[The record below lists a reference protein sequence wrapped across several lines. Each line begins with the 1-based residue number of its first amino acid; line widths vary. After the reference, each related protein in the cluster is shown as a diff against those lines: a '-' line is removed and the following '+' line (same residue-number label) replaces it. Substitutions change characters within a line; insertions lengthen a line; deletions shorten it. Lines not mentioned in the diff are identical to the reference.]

1 MSKPEA
7 ESARIAAQGIPQAT
21 SPQPLVDALMDAGAD
36 PKLAYAGGESV
47 RNIASEGVLRELGW
61 QFESLRR
68 QLEDQSVILDQRMAA
83 IGAQMQALEARMQ
96 AQMQEMRA
104 GLEAQMRALEAQI
117 QANTAALE
125 AQRQELKTHR
135 WVLGLGMA
143 VLIALLGL
151 TLQKPQVDHSGGA
164 GRADVVEQS
173 RPESV
178 GPISSPAAD
187 TKAGPAKSAT
197 ESSLDVD

>member
-47 RNIASEGVLRELGW
+47 RNIAGERVLRELGW

-68 QLEDQSVILDQRMAA
+68 QLEDQSVILDQRMVA
-83 IGAQMQALEARMQ
+83 IGAQMEALEARMQ
-96 AQMQEMRA
+96 VLMQEMRA
-104 GLEAQMRALEAQI
+104 G
-117 QANTAALE
+117 LE

-135 WVLGLGMA
+135 WVLGLGVA
-143 VLIALLGL
+143 LLVALLGL
-151 TLQKPQVDHSGGA
+151 TLQNAQVDHSGGV

-178 GPISSPAAD
+178 GSVTSPAAES
-187 TKAGPAKSAT
+187 KAGPAKSAT
-197 ESSLDVD
+197 ESSVDDD